1 MGFIGRSLRHKLAW
15 AADCALK
22 PFLDNVALLMEK
34 LVRVF
39 DQGILIEPDGSAY
52 LLVDYSIHYS
62 IMITLQFE

>member
-1 MGFIGRSLRHKLAW
+1 MVNITTLASTWTKQMGFIGRSLRHKLAW

-39 DQGILIEPDGSAY
+39 DQGILREPDGTAY
-52 LLVDYSIHYS
+52 
-62 IMITLQFE
+62 